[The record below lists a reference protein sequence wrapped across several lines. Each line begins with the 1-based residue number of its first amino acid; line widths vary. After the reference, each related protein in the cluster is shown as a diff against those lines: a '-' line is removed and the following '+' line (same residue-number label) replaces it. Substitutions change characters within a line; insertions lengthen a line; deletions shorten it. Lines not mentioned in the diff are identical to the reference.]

1 MVGRVAQL
9 ASTTFVVNGGERVAF
24 GPRPGGGVTPSDSGL
39 RKVRQRAEF
48 RVFCSAPGGS
58 AMAYARVVLI
68 WSVLLCVVSARPA
81 AAQER
86 VTLPNEPSCGGCRIE
101 LQRLTTVGD
110 SAGPGMLAQ
119 QGTVVVDSRGR
130 VFAFTNYDPSRIQVF
145 DRSGRHLI
153 TLGRPGSGPGEFRGV
168 VTAAIASGDT
178 LIALD
183 YEGARLAVIDPELR
197 FQRHVL
203 IPGMSFQFVPVSG
216 GRYVFASELRTR
228 DPAANPLQLADSTGR
243 VVRRFG
249 GGAGTVNAGFYNAW
263 RQIGSGAD
271 GTVWS
276 ARVNEYRLEQYDAT
290 GTARLTLVRR
300 PPWFEPWTE
309 PTKPNEKQPMPQI
322 RGARQVGER
331 LWVLIH
337 VADAQW
343 EPRPPVQCG
352 GPGMLCV
359 ADSDWEHIYDTV
371 IEVIDLPRRRLVA
384 STRVSQRL
392 LGFAGEGIAAS
403 YEEDAGGNPRYA
415 VWRLVLREP

>member
-1 MVGRVAQL
+1 MARVH
-9 ASTTFVVNGGERVAF
+9 
-24 GPRPGGGVTPSDSGL
+24 
-39 RKVRQRAEF
+39 
-48 RVFCSAPGGS
+48 
-58 AMAYARVVLI
+58 VVLI
-68 WSVLLCVVSARPA
+68 RFVLVGVVSARPG

-86 VTLPNEPSCGGCRIE
+86 VTLSNEPSCGACRIE

-130 VFAFTNYDPSRIQVF
+130 VFVFTNFDPSRIQVF
-145 DRSGRHLI
+145 DRPGRHL
-153 TLGRPGSGPGEFRGV
+153 TALGRAGSGPGEFRTV
-168 VTAAIASGDT
+168 VTAAITPGDT

-183 YEGARLAVIDPELR
+183 YGGARLSVFDPELR
-197 FQRHVL
+197 LRRHVP

-216 GRYVFASELRTR
+216 GSFVFASELRTR
-228 DPAANPLQLADSTGR
+228 DPAAHPLQLVDSTGR

-249 GGAGTVNAGFYNAW
+249 GGVGSINAGFRNAW
-263 RQIGSGAD
+263 RHIGPGAD

-276 ARVNEYRLEQYDAT
+276 ARGNEYLADQYDAT
-290 GTARLTLVRR
+290 GTVRLTLVRR

-309 PTKPNEKQPMPQI
+309 PAKPNEKQPLPEI
-322 RGARQVGER
+322 RGVRQVGDR

-337 VADAQW
+337 VADARW

-352 GPGMLCV
+352 GAGMLCV
-359 ADSDWEHIYDTV
+359 ADSDWERIYDTV
-371 IEVIDLPRRRLVA
+371 IEVIDLPTRRLVA

-392 LGFAGEGIAAS
+392 LGFAGDGVAAS
-403 YEEDAGGNPRYA
+403 YEEDTDGNPRYA